1 MDLLKDFHMLLSQLI
16 CWGNKKYPQEMSEN
30 LSNLLKIKELESG
43 RTEMHT
49 QVFQLQPSEEDQT
62 LTLVLQLFLKI

>member
-1 MDLLKDFHMLLSQLI
+1 MLLSQLI
-16 CWGNKKYPQEMSEN
+16 WGGNKKYHQEMPEN

-43 RTEMHT
+43 RTEMHN
-49 QVFQLQPSEEDQT
+49 QVFQLQPPEEDQT